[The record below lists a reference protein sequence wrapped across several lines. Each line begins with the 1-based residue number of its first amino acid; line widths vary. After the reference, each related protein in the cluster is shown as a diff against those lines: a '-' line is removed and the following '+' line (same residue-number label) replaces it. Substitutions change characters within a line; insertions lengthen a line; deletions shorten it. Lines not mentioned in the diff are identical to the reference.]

1 MRKKVTAKDILIA
14 ILAVSLAAAYP
25 WVFLYSTNINEVALS
40 DIALP
45 YLLFAACGLALAAI
59 MCLLRVPISKAG
71 CLSAIF
77 LFLFYIYRAF
87 ENIIVALLPYAR
99 YWHVLPVVLI
109 LYGIFAWWF
118 ARKASGAVTD
128 IAKVIVPLL
137 FGVLVAMNLVT
148 AIPAGIQKINA
159 GKDVQQQTSTVT
171 VSQTDSAKNDQPNI
185 YLMVFDEYASFHQL
199 EEYYNFDNAEFKVF
213 LEDNGFMVSMNSR
226 NEYPATNVVLT
237 NMVNLEYI
245 VNSRTST
252 IELESLHES
261 PALYTFME
269 QCGYTINGAGDTTWL
284 GIEKMNSEKKG
295 ATSVEGYSL
304 NTLFLQS
311 TMIYPVTMST
321 GSAAKKEMDL
331 YFSELANI
339 AQIPNS
345 SQFTLFYITCP
356 HQPFLYNANGGAVS
370 ANDIHNWS
378 DQSVYLGQL
387 KYTNRQIENAV
398 KQILREDSD
407 SVIIICSDHGARG
420 NREVE
425 FPMEEKARILMACY
439 YRGEYHDQLLDLS
452 GVNTLR
458 SVLDMLGL
466 GELNM
471 LEVPYEY

>member
-1 MRKKVTAKDILIA
+1 MQKKKATKDIIIA
-14 ILAVSLAAAYP
+14 ILTILLAAAYP
-25 WVFLYSTNINEVALS
+25 WVFLYSTNIKELAFS
-40 DIALP
+40 DIALS
-45 YLLFAACGLALAAI
+45 YLIFAACGTVLASVI
-59 MCLLRVPISKAG
+59 CLFRVPIAKSG

-77 LFLFYIYRAF
+77 LFLFYTYGPI
-87 ENIIVALLPYAR
+87 EKIIVKLLPAVR

-118 ARKASGAVTD
+118 ACRASETITD
-128 IAKVIVPLL
+128 ITKIILPLL
-137 FGVLVAMNLVT
+137 FGVLVVMNLIT
-148 AIPAGIQKINA
+148 AFPAGIQKI
-159 GKDVQQQTSTVT
+159 
-171 VSQTDSAKNDQPNI
+171 DSAKDTPQQSELTVKQLVSDQTDQPNI

-199 EEYYNFDNAEFKVF
+199 EEYYNFDNAEFKAF

-237 NMVNLEYI
+237 NMINLEYI
-245 VNSRTST
+245 VDSTTST
-252 IELESLHES
+252 IELESLHEA
-261 PALYTFME
+261 PVLYTLLK
-269 QCGYTINGAGDTTWL
+269 QSGYTINGAGNTAWL
-284 GIEKMNSEKKG
+284 GIDKTNSKKSG
-295 ATSVEGYSL
+295 ATSIEGYSL

-311 TMIYPVTMST
+311 TMIYPVTIRT
-321 GSAAKKEMDL
+321 NSAAKKEMDL
-331 YFSELANI
+331 YFTELANI
-339 AQIPNS
+339 AQLPNS
-345 SQFTLFYITCP
+345 SQFTLFYVTCP
-356 HQPFLYNANGGAVS
+356 HQPFLYNANGGTVS
-370 ANDIHNWS
+370 ANDMHNWS

-398 KQILREDSD
+398 KQILKEDPD

-420 NREVE
+420 NSNVE

-466 GELNM
+466 SELNI